1 MMAMTAAG
9 FTVLVLVGMVVTAAA
24 LAVVVHIRE
33 SRQSAALI
41 ARLRSDRRPGG
52 ADTTA

>member
-9 FTVLVLVGMVVTAAA
+9 FTVLMLVGMVAAA
-24 LAVVVHIRE
+24 AVFAVVVHIRE

-41 ARLRSDRRPGG
+41 ARLRGD
-52 ADTTA
+52 DTTA